1 MYQSHESQIFLC
13 VNTDIASLNS
23 SLQNQLVIKKPFF
36 LLSWQS
42 LNGTWLFSV
51 WPWWALSFPRS
62 VNQFQCPNYSAG
74 SCFSRLDATLRR
86 SGKTTLLKPFPQKWS
101 LKQMPSE
108 KSERKWEE
116 GKRPRGRG
124 AGREGRFGDDRMG
137 AKIKTSKSP
146 WNKN

>member
-1 MYQSHESQIFLC
+1 MYQSHESQIFLY

-51 WPWWALSFPRS
+51 WPCELLSFPRS
-62 VNQFQCPNYSAG
+62 VNQFHCPNYSAG

-108 KSERKWEE
+108 KSETKWEE
-116 GKRPRGRG
+116 EKRPRGG
-124 AGREGRFGDDRMG
+124 GGGGGGRFEDDRMG
-137 AKIKTSKSP
+137 AKIKTPKSP